1 VATNDHDRF
10 TDRLRHAQTFM
21 AAAVQA
27 LEEAAEL
34 SDQAAVQASGTSG
47 PPAFS
52 SEETLDLVEATGR
65 QVREGCERL
74 ERLLEQIMDGDKI
87 VY

>member
-27 LEEAAEL
+27 LEEAAGL
-34 SDQAAVQASGTSG
+34 SDQATVQASGMSG
-47 PPAFS
+47 LPAFS

-65 QVREGCERL
+65 QIHEGCQRL
-74 ERLLEQIMDGDKI
+74 EQLLEEIMDGDKI
-87 VY
+87 V